1 MVKVS
6 DLNCFSTAGYTLELN
21 PDVGSL
27 DLLHLDITNE
37 AVLRGRLFKKVPT
50 EVQNLIHR

>member
-21 PDVGSL
+21 PEVGSL